1 MGTSRFTSPQGQ
13 ADYYRVYDAGLR
25 TMPTPAGEH
34 DVRTG
39 YGTAKVYRFGDAD
52 GEPIALL
59 PGRAGTPIMW
69 SANVSGLMARHPVY
83 AVDPIGEAGRSTQT
97 APIDTAQDQAV
108 WLDQTLDGL
117 GLDRVHLVGV
127 SFGGWLTCNLAVRR
141 PDRLASVSV
150 LDPANTFGRFPAGL
164 IIRSVLSMLPVVSR
178 WARPAFLRWISGSD
192 QVPEKD
198 PVSEVIEAGLH
209 HHRVRTAMPA
219 YFSDEQLRSIS
230 VPMLALIAGRSVI
243 HHPAAAHARAQRL
256 IPGIQAE
263 LWPDAT
269 HSISAESP
277 DEVNE
282 RVLRFIA
289 ACAPTP

>member
-25 TMPTPAGEH
+25 TLPTPTGEY
-34 DVRTG
+34 DIKTD
-39 YGTAKVYRFGDAD
+39 YGTAKVYRFGEAD

-69 SANVSGLMARHPVY
+69 RDNVPGLMERHPVY
-83 AVDPIGEAGRSTQT
+83 AIDPIGEAGRSTQT
-97 APIDTAQDQAV
+97 AAIDSPQDQAT

-127 SFGGWLTCNLAVRR
+127 SFGGWLTCNFAVRK
-141 PDRLASVSV
+141 PDRLASASV

-164 IIRSVLSMLPVVSR
+164 IIRSVLSVLPVISR
-178 WARPAFLRWISGSD
+178 RARPAFLRWISGGG
-192 QVPEKD
+192 QVADDD
-198 PVSEVIEAGLH
+198 PVAAVINAGLN
-209 HHRVRTAMPA
+209 HHRVGTAMPA

-230 VPMLALIAGRSVI
+230 VPMLTLIAGRSVI
-243 HHPAAAHARAQRL
+243 HDAVAAQARAQRL
-256 IPGIQAE
+256 VPGIQAE

-277 DEVNE
+277 VEVNE

>member
-1 MGTSRFTSPQGQ
+1 MGTSRFTSPQAQ
-13 ADYYRVYDAGLR
+13 SDYYRAYDAGLR
-25 TMPTPAGEH
+25 TLPPPAGEH
-34 DVRTG
+34 DVETD
-39 YGTAKVYRFGDAD
+39 YGIAKVYRFGDAD

-69 SANVSGLMARHPVY
+69 RADLTGLMEHHPVY
-83 AVDPIGEAGRSTQT
+83 AIDPIGEAGRSTQT
-97 APIDTAQDQAV
+97 ASIDTTQDHAR
-108 WLDQTLDGL
+108 WLDQTLDRLEL
-117 GLDRVHLVGV
+117 GRVHLVGV
-127 SFGGWLTCNLAVRR
+127 SFGGWLAGNLAVWKSS
-141 PDRLASVSV
+141 RLASVSV
-150 LDPANTFGRFPAGL
+150 LDPANTFGRFPPTL
-164 IIRSVLSMLPVVSR
+164 IIRSLLGMLPVISH
-178 WARPAFLRWISGSD
+178 WARPAFMRWISGSD
-192 QVPEKD
+192 RMPEND
-198 PVSEVIEAGLH
+198 PVSDVIAAGLH

-219 YFSDEQLRSIS
+219 YFRDEQLRSIS

-256 IPGIQAE
+256 VAGIQAE

-277 DEVNE
+277 VEVNE